1 MANELNDAMLPKV
14 VLAKKTG
21 ADLVISYPIAA
32 AGDVYVT
39 SIANGK
45 VNIFLTKAGHTGV
58 NPETA
63 QTALSHHDAAV
74 VLTCAANAAATM
86 LIVRQLTGWFARSG
100 TNVATNPYNA
110 RVLDL
115 NGDKLDALNA
125 ALGGTAITAV
135 DVEMD
140 SSKKYN

>member
-1 MANELNDAMLPKV
+1 MAELNDAMLPKM

-21 ADLVISYPIAA
+21 AALVISYPVAA
-32 AGDVYVT
+32 AGDVYIT
-39 SIANGK
+39 SIAAGK
-45 VNIFLTKAGHTGV
+45 VNIFLTKAGHTGADPV
-58 NPETA
+58 TGQTA
-63 QTALSHHDAAV
+63 QSHHDAAV
-74 VLTCAANAAATM
+74 ILSCASTAAATL
-86 LIVRQLTGWFARSG
+86 LIVRQLTNWFARSG
-100 TNVATNPYNA
+100 TNVATNPYNS